1 MSRTAIARLL
11 VAYVTN
17 TALEN
22 SEQRLVFRMGYV
34 CGWNR
39 EGCFFLVKL
48 EARPRNRPNK
58 SLL

>member
-17 TALEN
+17 IALEN
-22 SEQRLVFRMGYV
+22 SEQPIVFRMGYV
-34 CGWNR
+34 GGWSR

-48 EARPRNRPNK
+48 EARPRDGPSK
-58 SLL
+58 SLW